1 MLVVLYLWLNSSD
14 VSQAACCFIT
24 LFALVPG
31 ISPAVGFCGDELKR
45 RRQLALVSSLTAL

>member
-1 MLVVLYLWLNSSD
+1 MLGVLYLWLNSSD